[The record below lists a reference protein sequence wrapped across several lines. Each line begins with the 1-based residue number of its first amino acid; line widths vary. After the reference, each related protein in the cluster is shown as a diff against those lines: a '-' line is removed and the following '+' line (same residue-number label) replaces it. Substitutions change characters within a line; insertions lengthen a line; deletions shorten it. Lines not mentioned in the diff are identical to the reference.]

1 MNRMWQIDC
10 GNVVT
15 YTVVGIFLNVI
26 VNAIR
31 LKEFVLIR
39 EISIQKE

>member
-15 YTVVGIFLNVI
+15 YTVVGSILNVI
-26 VNAIR
+26 AQIGR
-31 LKEFVLIR
+31 KIH
-39 EISIQKE
+39 